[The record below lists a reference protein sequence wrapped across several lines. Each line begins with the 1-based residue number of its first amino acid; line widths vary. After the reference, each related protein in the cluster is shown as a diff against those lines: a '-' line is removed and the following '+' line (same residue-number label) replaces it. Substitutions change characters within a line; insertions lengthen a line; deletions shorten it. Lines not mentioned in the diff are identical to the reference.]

1 VTGIATTIAI
11 RTANIGA
18 MIATAVTATSIKLPQ
33 TKATRMACTLD
44 RTMRKEVKGTIRK
57 DLTFIVTDM
66 ATMGAM
72 VTTVDTAIDTISRPI
87 AMAFC
92 VGTTRASDVM
102 ADTIGGETIATLAA
116 GRSPGNVRHL
126 AFEYPG
132 GLVRSKNN

>member
-1 VTGIATTIAI
+1 
-11 RTANIGA
+11 
-18 MIATAVTATSIKLPQ
+18 
-33 TKATRMACTLD
+33 
-44 RTMRKEVKGTIRK
+44 MRKEVKGTIRK